1 MKMNPRLET
10 TVVGAGE
17 KSEREARWREAV
29 GGTAWH
35 LLLLPGPNWAFGL
48 ANQWPGHAGEPPGH
62 AGEPCTLGTLDEWG
76 DCMQGHSL
84 AVSDGSNDVA
94 NAGSPA
100 LWGPWMSGVTACKDI
115 VL

>member
-94 NAGSPA
+94 NAKASVNKR
-100 LWGPWMSGVTACKDI
+100 W
-115 VL
+115 